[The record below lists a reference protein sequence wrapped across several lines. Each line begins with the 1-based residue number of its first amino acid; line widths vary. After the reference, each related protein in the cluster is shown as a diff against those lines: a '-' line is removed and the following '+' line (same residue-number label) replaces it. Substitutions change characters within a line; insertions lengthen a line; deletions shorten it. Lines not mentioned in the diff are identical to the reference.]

1 MSEPLISPG
10 TVRLSVCLLLLAA
23 LLPGCALFKRNLEAP
38 RVTLQGLAPESLDR
52 DGQVFLCRLLLE
64 NPNPEDLDVRGG
76 AVTLELADFSAA
88 RGQTTEAFVL
98 PAYGSREVDIRV
110 RLDLLSTLPG
120 LLRWAASGNPR
131 LDYTLKGYVDLDV
144 KALGRLPFK
153 DTGTVN
159 ADRLLRQL
167 PGLLR
172 GVPERGPAGPRNAPP
187 ATDPSSI

>member
-1 MSEPLISPG
+1 MPESLLTG
-10 TVRLSVCLLLLAA
+10 GMVRRSVCLLLLMA

-38 RVTLQGLAPESLDR
+38 RVTLQGLVPESLDR
-52 DGQVFLCRLLLE
+52 NGQVFLCRLLLE

-88 RGQTTEAFVL
+88 RGQTTGPFVL

-131 LDYTLKGYVDLDV
+131 LDYTLKGHVDLDV

-159 ADRLLRQL
+159 ADQLLRQL

-172 GVPERGPAGPRNAPP
+172 GVPDRGPAQPRNAPP
-187 ATDPSSI
+187 AADPSSI